1 MYFMISNILTM
12 FILP

>member
-1 MYFMISNILTM
+1 MHFMVSNILTM